1 MHKKQLLFL
10 TGKLAQPSLEKIL
23 AEIEPEDCRYHVV
36 QLGVQVA
43 ALLTEK
49 IIMRRF
55 TPPENIDLVVLP
67 GRFRGD
73 LNRLSEHFGIPF
85 KRGPEE
91 LRDLPDYFSGK
102 TRKAEDFNKHEIKIF
117 AEICDAPLLTP
128 DIILAKAW
136 QLHNEGADVID
147 LGFLPDTSFAHLGD
161 TIKLLKEH
169 GLKTSVDTHEAK
181 SLLSAADYGADY
193 LLSITENTLWV
204 ADEVAATPVLVPA
217 DTTNLTAFTKA
228 IDHLNETGRNFIV
241 DPVLDPIHCGF
252 MTSLVRYAKIRDLY
266 PEISMMMGTGNLT
279 ELTHV
284 DTAGV
289 NTLLLGIA
297 SELRIGNILT
307 TQVSEHCKKVI
318 READL
323 ARRILYVAHQQ
334 KTPPAGIHN
343 DLMMLHER
351 KPFPM
356 SAQEVAALGSKIR
369 DRNFRIQVS
378 SEGVHFFN
386 RDIYKV
392 ATDPFEFFPHLDSS
406 HDVGHVFYL
415 GVELARAQIAWQLG
429 KRYTQDEELQWGCAV
444 TQQSE
449 DLSRFKKAGVTRNKK
464 K

>member
-1 MHKKQLLFL
+1 MHKKRLLFL
-10 TGKLAQPSLEKIL
+10 TGRLAQPSLEKIL
-23 AEIEPEDCRYHVV
+23 AEIEPEDCQYLVV
-36 QLGVQVA
+36 QLGLQVA

-49 IIMRRF
+49 IILRRF
-55 TPPENIDLVVLP
+55 APPENVDQVVLP
-67 GRFRGD
+67 GRFRGNLD
-73 LNRLSEHFGIPF
+73 KLSEHFGIPF
-85 KRGPEE
+85 KRGPDE
-91 LRDLPDYFSGK
+91 LRDLPDFLSGK
-102 TRKAEDFNKHEIKIF
+102 TRKAEDFDKHEIKIF

-128 DIILAKAW
+128 GAILAKAW
-136 QLHNEGADVID
+136 ELHNEGADVID
-147 LGFLPDTSFAHLGD
+147 LGFLPDTPFAHLGE

-169 GLKTSVDTHEAK
+169 GLKTSVDTHEVK

-204 ADEVAATPVLVPA
+204 ADEVAATPVLIPA
-217 DTTNLTAFTKA
+217 DTTNLSAFTAA
-228 IDHLNETGRNFIV
+228 IDRLSQAGRDFIV

-252 MTSLVRYAKIRDLY
+252 TASLVRYAKIRDLY
-266 PEISMMMGTGNLT
+266 PEISLMMGTGNLT

-307 TQVSEHCKKVI
+307 TQVSEHCKKVV

-334 KTPPAGIHN
+334 KTPPANIH
-343 DLMMLHER
+343 DGLMMLHER

-356 SAQEVAALGSKIR
+356 SAQEVAEIGSKIR
-369 DRNFRIQVS
+369 DRSFRIQVS

-386 RDIYKV
+386 RNVYKV
-392 ATDPFEFFPHLDSS
+392 ATDPFEFFPSLDSGK
-406 HDVGHVFYL
+406 DTGHAFYL

-444 TQQSE
+444 AQKAK
-449 DLSRFKKAGVTRNKK
+449 DLSSFKKAGITMDKK